1 LQTVQVNGTP
11 ERAFT
16 EGGSNTEAYF
26 LSVGG
31 GGGAKSCGKL
41 RSKTSTEREEIFFAA
56 SVVFSTRVPC
66 ST

>member
-26 LSVGG
+26 LSVG

-56 SVVFSTRVPC
+56 SVVFSTRVPF